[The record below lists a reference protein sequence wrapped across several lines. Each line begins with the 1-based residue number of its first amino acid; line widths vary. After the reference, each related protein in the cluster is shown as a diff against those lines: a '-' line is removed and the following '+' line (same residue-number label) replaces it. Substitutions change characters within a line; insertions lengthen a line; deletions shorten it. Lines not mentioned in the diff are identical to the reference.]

1 MPWTGKQ
8 IIHLDIREN
17 MGKVDVFGLFR
28 VGICS
33 PTRCFLAGVIT
44 NCIGL
49 YHHFDA
55 FAKLVIKV
63 SFM

>member
-1 MPWTGKQ
+1 
-8 IIHLDIREN
+8 

-28 VGICS
+28 VGSCS
-33 PTRCFLAGVIT
+33 PARCFLAGVIT

-49 YHHFDA
+49 YHHFGA

>member
-1 MPWTGKQ
+1 
-8 IIHLDIREN
+8 
-17 MGKVDVFGLFR
+17 MGKVDVFGLFM

-33 PTRCFLAGVIT
+33 PARCFLASVIT

-49 YHHFDA
+49 YHHFGT
-55 FAKLVIKV
+55 FVKLVIKV

>member
-1 MPWTGKQ
+1 
-8 IIHLDIREN
+8 

-33 PTRCFLAGVIT
+33 PARCFLAGVIT

-49 YHHFDA
+49 YHHFGA
-55 FAKLVIKV
+55 FAKLVKKSLLCKTLYCV
-63 SFM
+63 VYA

>member
-1 MPWTGKQ
+1 MYLGYLGWEFALQQG
-8 IIHLDIREN
+8 
-17 MGKVDVFGLFR
+17 V
-28 VGICS
+28 
-33 PTRCFLAGVIT
+33 FLAGVIT

-49 YHHFDA
+49 YHHFGA

>member
-1 MPWTGKQ
+1 
-8 IIHLDIREN
+8 

-44 NCIGL
+44 NSPSLWCFCKTGHKSL
-49 YHHFDA
+49 FYLRLCTVLLMHDA
-55 FAKLVIKV
+55 
-63 SFM
+63 